1 MKDILTALFV
11 LILFLFATNDL
22 AFSQNET
29 GVGGLTIGSEQDDTY
44 SAFLIRGGNMPIN
57 EESKRD
63 IIFNFKDA
71 GMSAIRAY
79 RSGWYGSYLQLM
91 TSQDTAMVSLRPRLH
106 IDCFGKVGIGT
117 THPLSELDV
126 NGTMKSRGIV
136 VDGDLQLGDEGS
148 MGDLGFHLWFNKKD
162 DNTDPIFISRYNTQ
176 QDASELRVNIGDWND
191 DKDKFSIGYTGIND
205 SVYYP
210 KFTVQADGKVGI
222 MTSNPQNELDVNG
235 TIRANEILVSSGW
248 ADFVFKEDYKLPT
261 IEEVERHIKNNGTL
275 PGVPTEK
282 EIKATGVNLAE
293 TDVLLLQKIE
303 ELTLYIIDLKQEID
317 KLKMQIK
324 E

>member
-29 GVGGLTIGSEQDDTY
+29 GVEGLAIGSEQDDTY
-44 SAFLIRGGNMPIN
+44 SAFLIRGGNMPLN
-57 EESKRD
+57 EEGKRD
-63 IIFNFKDA
+63 IIFKFKYA

-79 RSGWYGSYLQLM
+79 RSGWYGTYLQLL
-91 TSQDTAMVSLRPRLH
+91 TSQDTALVSLRPRLH

-117 THPLSELDV
+117 TNPLSALDV
-126 NGTMKSRGIV
+126 NGTMKSRGII
-136 VDGDLQLGDEGS
+136 VDGDLQLGDKGS
-148 MGDLGFHLWFNKKD
+148 MGDLGFHLWFNNKD

-191 DKDKFSIGYTGIND
+191 NKDKFSIGYTGIND

-210 KFTVQADGKVGI
+210 KFTVQSDGKVGI
-222 MTSNPQNELDVNG
+222 KTSNPQNELDVNG

-275 PGVPTEK
+275 PGVPSEK
-282 EIKATGVNLAE
+282 EIKATGANLAE